1 MNIRIS
7 EPVMQMFK
15 FFGLFLLSLVTALA
29 FAEGP
34 QCPAVA
40 CDCEAF
46 IDSRWRSVCKLHE
59 REVKQLCADSAGTP
73 QSYCRLSGPSA
84 KPVALSV
91 AVDDLPGLTVL
102 DQAGREQLLEEIKAA
117 EWSLLEDLKFA
128 ERYLEIRDI
137 AKLGQMSN
145 ILDRRAKALFH
156 QHRLVAFNLPQH
168 PPAVDKD
175 TINAAS
181 DSEAAT
187 AAGLVGDRE
196 AFWSAVADRLMLFG
210 ERLQIDAGQAAP
222 GASAQARQVAFRFAR
237 LATTSLEYSART
249 LAEAGLYPQAA
260 AAMELSAGVAEQLT
274 TRAMAVAA
282 PAKHLEFYREQ
293 AAARWHLATYY
304 WSLSENREESLVSF
318 QNAEQV
324 LNALSG
330 GTDTGE
336 VAGAEDEAGA
346 LP

>member
-1 MNIRIS
+1 MNIRIG

-15 FFGLFLLSLVTALA
+15 FFGFFLLSAVTTVV

-34 QCPAVA
+34 QCPAVD

-46 IDSRWRSVCKLHE
+46 IDSRWRNVCKLHE
-59 REVKQLCADSAGTP
+59 REVFQLCADSAGTP

-91 AVDDLPGLTVL
+91 AVDDLPRLTVL
-102 DQAGREQLLEEIKAA
+102 DQVARAQLLEEIKAA

-128 ERYLEIRDI
+128 ERYLESRDVE
-137 AKLGQMSN
+137 KLGQMSN
-145 ILDRRAKALFH
+145 ILDRRAKALFR
-156 QHRLVAFNLPQH
+156 QHRLAAFNLPH
-168 PPAVDKD
+168 HS
-175 TINAAS
+175 TAADRDATQTAS
-181 DSEAAT
+181 ESEAA
-187 AAGLVGDRE
+187 AAALVGGRE
-196 AFWSAVADRLMLFG
+196 GFWSDVADRLMLFG
-210 ERLQIDAGQAAP
+210 ERMQIDAGQAAP
-222 GASAQARQVAFRFAR
+222 GASAAARQVAFKFAR

-249 LAEAGLYPQAA
+249 LAEAGRFERAA

-274 TRAMAVAA
+274 TRAIAVAA
-282 PAKHLEFYREQ
+282 PKRHLEYYREQ

-324 LNALSG
+324 LNAL
-330 GTDTGE
+330 TGDSATSE
-336 VAGAEDEAGA
+336 VAGAEDEAGSV
-346 LP
+346 P